1 MTKRKIKFFSLIL
14 SLILI
19 TVSVPTSVSSE
30 EISSADISEEITEI
44 QGDLSVTELQTE
56 EITDVGDFN
65 SLNSVIDQLLFHTSR

>member
-14 SLILI
+14 SLILVL
-19 TVSVPTSVSSE
+19 VSVPITVFSEEISSADISD
-30 EISSADISEEITEI
+30 EISSADISEEITEV

-65 SLNSVIDQLLFHTSR
+65 SFIIL